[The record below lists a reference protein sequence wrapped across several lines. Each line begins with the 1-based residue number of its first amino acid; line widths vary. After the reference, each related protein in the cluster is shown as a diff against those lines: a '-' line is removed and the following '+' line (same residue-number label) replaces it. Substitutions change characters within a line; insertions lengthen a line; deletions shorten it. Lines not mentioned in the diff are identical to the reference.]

1 MRTAT
6 RELATDYRQL
16 EKKEKELEIQIKQL
30 ARAGQN
36 EACKVLAKQ
45 LVQLRKQKTKNI
57 GASTTVSAV
66 SSKNQQARSMQT
78 MGKVMGTTAQTM
90 KEVNAQ
96 MPVQKMAK
104 DMQEFGRQQAM
115 MDMKGEVID
124 ETLDSMLEVDE
135 GEEDRVIDQVLD
147 EIGIEMKDKLSK
159 VPRVRDELGTKKT
172 ELSDSDLDKMLAG
185 LRS

>member
-1 MRTAT
+1 MLPFAIVR
-6 RELATDYRQL
+6 
-16 EKKEKELEIQIKQL
+16 
-30 ARAGQN
+30 
-36 EACKVLAKQ
+36 
-45 LVQLRKQKTKNI
+45 
-57 GASTTVSAV
+57 
-66 SSKNQQARSMQT
+66 QARSMQT

-147 EIGIEMKDKLSK
+147 EIGIEMKDK
-159 VPRVRDELGTKKT
+159 VGIEGVNVGCGWDI
-172 ELSDSDLDKMLAG
+172 
-185 LRS
+185 